1 MNKDRAE
8 QLEEI
13 AAESEYVV
21 DVEKFKDIKHNWV
34 KRGIVISCE
43 NAGHPNHRHF
53 LVAESRDTRG
63 VSV

>member
-34 KRGIVISCE
+34 KRGLKVSCE
-43 NAGHPNHRHF
+43 GAGHPHHSHF
-53 LVAESRDTRG
+53 LAQPEVNKEK
-63 VSV
+63 

>member
-21 DVEKFKDIKHNWV
+21 DVEKFKDIKHVWV
-34 KRGIVISCE
+34 KRGLKISCE
-43 NAGHPNHRHF
+43 GAGHAHHSHF
-53 LVAESRDTRG
+53 LVNPPKETKKT
-63 VSV
+63 